1 MQDLG
6 ALALLPVVIILV
18 VAVLTRR
25 TLFAMLCGTL
35 AGAVL
40 LGGWEFFDSWIGYFG
55 TAMADETLQWL
66 MLVVVLFGILI
77 TLFERSGAVREFAAW
92 AERFVNSRR
101 KSTILSF
108 LLSIVLFVDDYLNVL
123 TVGTSMKAVTD
134 RYNVPRTELGTIMK
148 MTAAPIAVI
157 VPFSTWA
164 LFFAGLLEAQ
174 GVTANGSGFGAYL
187 QAIPFIFFGWIAIA
201 IAALVAFGWFP
212 KLGALK
218 KDIARAD
225 ASGDVFPVGTTAEE
239 REAEGGLPLHAEVGE
254 FAASGDGGAR
264 AVASAHVETE
274 AAPVATGS
282 TATAVATRSPEYAKP
297 RPWNFLVPIAVMIAV
312 TILTEV
318 DVLKGTVAALI
329 VAIVMYTVQRR
340 LKVKG
345 VLEAAFDGVG
355 SMLFVI
361 VLTAL
366 AFMVQHMNIDLH
378 LADWVIESTQPV
390 MNGALLPAMVFLV
403 CGVYAYATGSF
414 WDLAAVITPIV
425 IPLAFAMDVNP
436 IIAGAAVFSGAALG
450 STTCLYGDGIILASR
465 STGIKPLNL
474 MTAILPYAGIA
485 AAASLVLYLIVG
497 FAGV

>member
-1 MQDLG
+1 MQDVG

-35 AGAVL
+35 VGAVL

-254 FAASGDGGAR
+254 FAASGDGGTR

>member
-1 MQDLG
+1 MQDVG
-6 ALALLPVVIILV
+6 ALALLPVVTILV
-18 VAVLTRR
+18 VAVFTRR

-35 AGAVL
+35 VGAVL

-77 TLFERSGAVREFAAW
+77 TLFERSGAVSEFAAW

-134 RYNVPRTELGTIMK
+134 RYKVPRTELGTIMK
-148 MTAAPIAVI
+148 LTAAPIAVI

-212 KLGALK
+212 RLGALK

-225 ASGDVFPVGTTAEE
+225 ATGDVFPVGTTAEE

-264 AVASAHVETE
+264 AVASAPET
-274 AAPVATGS
+274 APA
-282 TATAVATRSPEYAKP
+282 ATAVATREPEYAKP

-312 TILTEV
+312 TIFTEV

-340 LKVKG
+340 LKVKA
-345 VLEAAFDGVG
+345 VFEAAFDGVG

-378 LADWVIESTQPV
+378 LADWVIDATQPV

-485 AAASLVLYLIVG
+485 AALSLVLYLVVG
-497 FAGV
+497 FLGL

>member
-1 MQDLG
+1 MQDVG

-174 GVTANGSGFGAYL
+174 GVTADGSGFGAYL
-187 QAIPFIFFGWIAIA
+187 QAIPFTFFGWIAIA

-239 REAEGGLPLHAEVGE
+239 REAEGGLPLNAEVGE
-254 FAASGDGGAR
+254 FAVSGDDAGR
-264 AVASAHVETE
+264 AVSSAPEPT
-274 AAPVATGS
+274 T
-282 TATAVATRSPEYAKP
+282 TATAVATRAPEYAKP

-378 LADWVIESTQPV
+378 LADWVIDATQPV

-497 FAGV
+497 FAGL